1 MILSRRQ
8 THFFAFSA
16 LAILLPLC
24 FIAGIALRPSY
35 ISTSTPAPVELLAR
49 AGFAVTPSVETIA
62 STDLSEGNIT
72 LNVETGFDDR
82 DRLILTVQPA
92 APILRPDV
100 LVYWE
105 DIGSTPEELSEEAFL
120 LGSLSGVSLRQFF
133 LPDAMR
139 DREGYLIL
147 YSQVQ
152 QELIVAFSLPADLL
166 KA

>member
-24 FIAGIALRPSY
+24 FMAGIALRPSY
-35 ISTSTPAPVELLAR
+35 VSSSTPAPVELLER

-62 STDLSEGNIT
+62 STDLSEGSIT

-82 DRLILTVQPA
+82 DRLILTLQPA
-92 APILRPDV
+92 APILRPDL

-105 DIGSTPEELSEEAFL
+105 DVNASPEELSEDALL
-120 LGSLSGVSLRQFF
+120 LGSLSGVSRRQFF
-133 LPDAMR
+133 LPDTMR
-139 DREGYLIL
+139 DKEGYLIL

-152 QELIVAFSLPADLL
+152 QELITAFSLPADLL
-166 KA
+166 KG

>member
-8 THFFAFSA
+8 THFFIFSA

-35 ISTSTPAPVELLAR
+35 VATSTPVSAELLER
-49 AGFAVTPSVETIA
+49 AGFAVTPTAETIA

-82 DRLILTVQPA
+82 DRFILTIQPTA
-92 APILRPDV
+92 AILRPDV

-105 DIGSTPEELSEEAFL
+105 DRGSAPEELDETALL
-120 LGSLSGVSLRQFF
+120 LGSLSGVSRRQFF
-133 LPDAMR
+133 LPDSMR
-139 DREGYLIL
+139 DKEGYLIL

-152 QELIVAFSLPADLL
+152 QELVAAFSLPADLL
-166 KA
+166 KG